1 MSETKETR
9 IYFDDP
15 RLKMTLAGR
24 MFVRVASSLGLF
36 LLAAVGA
43 TFLISGINRLFWLG
57 ALILLFSAIGFS
69 TATTPSG

>member
-24 MFVRVASSLGLF
+24 MFVRVASSLAFFAGGGRRDF
-36 LLAAVGA
+36 SY
-43 TFLISGINRLFWLG
+43 FRNQPPFWLG